1 MRGIF
6 PETKRSWSDGLPSF
20 NQDYRNPYEIYFGLF
35 GGEDDSGGGGDNV
48 DRSNPNEM
56 AAREAAAARAGTVT
70 STNADGTRS
79 AVTSGGGTGVVTS
92 GTQGQQVAARE
103 AFNAATGN
111 QRSNFAQDQYD
122 QVKAREDAALQR
134 AAAAGRLAGSDTG
147 VDASAVN
154 RALGRGDAN
163 EIFDFDI
170 TQNPNV
176 TTDDLSFSTPSMALP
191 ASRSAE
197 VSRALS
203 AVTSPILGRPQFS
216 QASGIPQG
224 LIDNELVTRA
234 AAGDNRALDLLSPEQ
249 IAAGAD
255 ARFRSQVPAVGIMT
269 TPAATAANVLGTPPP
284 GQDPNFFNDALQ
296 AAVSA
301 SEGAYIGRVPDIF
314 SSPPM
319 GRASQGTA
327 SSDMARM
334 ATADAGMIT
343 DASPR
348 SNQVVLGGGTDD
360 MGSGVLPG
368 GSYDR
373 FAPNNISIND
383 PQLGNIT
390 QTTRPDGT
398 VDRTSDLG
406 NVRSSTNITRT
417 PASIAAGP
425 VLSGAT
431 GPASDIQNLINQAA
445 ANPRQGYTPNV
456 VNSPELRGEKAA
468 AGTPAEDFY
477 ADVYR
482 SRYPDVAGTM
492 ENPTGNIPGTFMAGV
507 GNTVRNLP
515 GIGMLLSG
523 GPQDLPSASEQAAF
537 KSGELLNM
545 GGTMD
550 EQTGAISDV
559 PAGRGTVGMNRFGMV
574 TYSGMPD
581 PNYTGPYR
589 ELVNPPPEDMGGSDE
604 LKTASDP
611 CPAGYQMVNGACQP
625 VDDLM
630 GPLEAYDPG
639 SNFVIN
645 PNTGLPTLFQP
656 TTQATQVGQV
666 NPFALQPYTP
676 MQAQNIQQARSGIQ
690 ALSPTG
696 AALGRAI

>member
-35 GGEDDSGGGGDNV
+35 GGGDDSGSGSDNV

-56 AAREAAAARAGTVT
+56 AAREAAAARSGTVT
-70 STNADGTRS
+70 DGQGN

-111 QRSNFAQDQYD
+111 ERSNYAQSQYD
-122 QVKAREDAALQR
+122 EVKGREDAALQR
-134 AAAAGRLAGSDTG
+134 AAAAGKLAGSDTG

-154 RALGRGDAN
+154 RALGRGDPS

-170 TQNPNV
+170 TQNSNV
-176 TTDDLSFSTPSMALP
+176 TTDDLSSSTPSMALP

-203 AVTSPILGRPQFS
+203 DVTSPILGRPQFS

-224 LIDNELVTRA
+224 LIDNELITRA

-269 TPAATAANVLGTPPP
+269 TPAATAANVLGNLP
-284 GQDPNFFNDALQ
+284 
-296 AAVSA
+296 
-301 SEGAYIGRVPDIF
+301 
-314 SSPPM
+314 
-319 GRASQGTA
+319 
-327 SSDMARM
+327 
-334 ATADAGMIT
+334 
-343 DASPR
+343 
-348 SNQVVLGGGTDD
+348 TDD
-360 MGSGVLPG
+360 MGSGVPLG

-373 FAPNNISIND
+373 FTPTAQNFMTTGQVGAAGP
-383 PQLGNIT
+383 PQLVDRSAGPSNIDFT
-390 QTTRPDGT
+390 LNFPGQELDRTITGSSTGTGVTTADAMDSALAFGFDGANQARVPVTDASTLENLQTTA
-398 VDRTSDLG
+398 
-406 NVRSSTNITRT
+406 

-456 VNSPELRGEKAA
+456 VSSPELRGEKAA
-468 AGTPAEDFY
+468 AGTPAENFY
-477 ADVYR
+477 TDAYR
-482 SRYPDVAGTM
+482 EQYPDV
-492 ENPTGNIPGTFMAGV
+492 EGNIPGTTMAGI
-507 GNTVRNLP
+507 GNAVKSFP
-515 GIGMLLSG
+515 GVGMLLSG
-523 GPQDLPSASEQAAF
+523 GPQDLPSATEQAAF
-537 KSGELLNM
+537 KSGELLSM

-550 EQTGAISDV
+550 PQTGAISDI
-559 PAGRGTVGMNRFGMV
+559 PAGRGTLGMNRFGMV

-611 CPAGYQMVNGACQP
+611 CPAGYQMVNGACQISGDIID
-625 VDDLM
+625 VAED
-630 GPLEAYDPG
+630 GPG
-639 SNFVIN
+639 SGFVIN

-656 TTQATQVGQV
+656 TTQATQVGPI
-666 NPFALQPYTP
+666 NPFVLQPYP
-676 MQAQNIQQARSGIQ
+676 RPPVGINPPGSAAASGIQ

>member
-1 MRGIF
+1 MINFF
-6 PETKRSWSDGLPSF
+6 PELKRPKSDGMRSALGLE
-20 NQDYRNPYEIYFGLF
+20 DHRNPFEIHFGLF
-35 GGEDDSGGGGDNV
+35 GEDDSGGGSDNV
-48 DRSNPNEM
+48 DRSNPREM
-56 AAREAAAARAGTVT
+56 AAREKAAARSGTVT
-70 STNADGTRS
+70 SINADGTRS

-92 GTQGQQVAARE
+92 GTQAEQVAARE

-111 QRSNFAQDQYD
+111 ERSNYAQSQYD
-122 QVKAREDAALQR
+122 EVKGREDAALQR

-154 RALGRGDAN
+154 QALGRGDPS

-176 TTDDLSFSTPSMALP
+176 TTDDISSSTPSMALPASLP

-203 AVTSPILGRPQFS
+203 GTSSAILSMPNAGIG
-216 QASGIPQG
+216 SGIPRN
-224 LIDNELVTRA
+224 LIDDELKTRA
-234 AAGDNRALDLLSPEQ
+234 EAGDRIAQAGLTPSPYEL
-249 IAAGAD
+249 ATD
-255 ARFRSQVPAVGIMT
+255 SQVPAVGIMT
-269 TPAATAANVLGTPPP
+269 TPQATAANVLGIDRSNPREMA
-284 GQDPNFFNDALQ
+284 GRESDEAL
-296 AAVSA
+296 
-301 SEGAYIGRVPDIF
+301 GR
-314 SSPPM
+314 
-319 GRASQGTA
+319 
-327 SSDMARM
+327 MARI

-343 DASPR
+343 DATPR
-348 SNQVVLGGGTDD
+348 TDYP
-360 MGSGVLPG
+360 S
-368 GSYDR
+368 
-373 FAPNNISIND
+373 NISIND

-390 QTTRPDGT
+390 QTTSPDGT
-398 VDRTSDLG
+398 VNRTADLG
-406 NVRSSTNITRT
+406 NFRSSTNITRT
-417 PASIAAGP
+417 PSLDDASMLEDLRDTAPASIAAGP

-456 VNSPELRGEKAA
+456 VSSPELRGEKAA
-468 AGTPAEDFY
+468 AGTPAQNFY
-477 ADVYR
+477 TDAYR
-482 SRYPDVAGTM
+482 EQYPDV
-492 ENPTGNIPGTFMAGV
+492 EGNIPGTTMAGI
-507 GNTVRNLP
+507 GNAVRSFP
-515 GIGMLLSG
+515 GVGMLLSG
-523 GPQDLPSASEQAAF
+523 GPQDLPSATEQAAF
-537 KSGELLNM
+537 KSGELLSM

-550 EQTGAISDV
+550 EQTGAISDI
-559 PAGRGTVGMNRFGMV
+559 PAGRGTLGMNRFGMV

-611 CPAGYQMVNGACQP
+611 CPAGYQMVNGACQISGDIID
-625 VDDLM
+625 VAED
-630 GPLEAYDPG
+630 APG
-639 SNFVIN
+639 SEFVIN